1 VEVGYRLSDYSSTGT
16 HPTYKTQASWA
27 PSADLKV
34 RVGFNRATRSPN
46 INELFTPQG
55 LGLGGS
61 TDICAGEKPTATQ
74 AQCALMGVSASQYGN
89 VPENPAQQY
98 NTLGGGN
105 PNLSPEV
112 ADTVTG
118 GLVITPKALSGFT
131 AAFDY
136 YNIKI
141 KNTIGTLGSND
152 ILNQCAATGSPLLCG
167 LVHRDKFGTTWATNA
182 GYVTT
187 TNQNVGKRNVEGID
201 VNTTYAKPLGGAGLF
216 TVNLIGTYL
225 MQEGIDTGLY
235 AYDCVGYF
243 GNTCGNPAPKWR
255 HLARFSLDT
264 KFKTTIS
271 VGWRMIGAVT
281 VDDANPNPA
290 LSNPDNLALDKVNN
304 IDKIP
309 AFHYMDLGA
318 TWKMTRNAQLVLGVN
333 NLFDKEPPLAVGQ
346 SNNDYAAGFY
356 GTYDS
361 LGRFFHTS
369 LQFKF

>member
-1 VEVGYRLSDYSSTGT
+1 
-16 HPTYKTQASWA
+16 
-27 PSADLKV
+27 
-34 RVGFNRATRSPN
+34 
-46 INELFTPQG
+46 
-55 LGLGGS
+55 
-61 TDICAGEKPTATQ
+61 
-74 AQCALMGVSASQYGN
+74 
-89 VPENPAQQY
+89 
-98 NTLGGGN
+98 
-105 PNLSPEV
+105 
-112 ADTVTG
+112 
-118 GLVITPKALSGFT
+118 VITPKALSGFT

-136 YNIKI
+136 YTIKI

-152 ILNQCAATGSPLLCG
+152 ILNQCAATGNPLLCG

-225 MQEGIDTGLY
+225 SQEGIDTGLY